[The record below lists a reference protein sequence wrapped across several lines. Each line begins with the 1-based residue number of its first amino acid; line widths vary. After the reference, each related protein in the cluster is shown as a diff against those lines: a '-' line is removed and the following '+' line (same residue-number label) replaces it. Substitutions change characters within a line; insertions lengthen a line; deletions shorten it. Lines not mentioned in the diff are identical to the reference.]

1 MLSTPSVSSF
11 RPDSPRVRKPFLGLS
26 ILVPWILGLL
36 CLILPLIYCY
46 NTYDPRTGGWQF
58 YSSPWLNTFTTTVIV
73 VLCTSLF
80 ILPLY
85 WSVTKRVIDSIALA
99 LGQQALIFGGYFY
112 LDQTA
117 AHFPDSAEGI
127 LTISGL
133 VVLFNAIGFLFFFI
147 GLGTVYGLT
156 QVLHY
161 RLRPLTLPASLLDK
175 RLISIARMASFVCAA
190 CIAAPMV
197 LTHSIPMF
205 ASEDSTARVDLI
217 ADSSSRAIFQA
228 GGALFPFVAA
238 ILIVSIVRK
247 PSRLFD
253 WDGIGVGLMVMF
265 QFMTSNRLP
274 LAIAVAVALSA
285 ITMELKLPRWLL
297 TIFFITYL
305 FMFTLASG
313 FTSLLRLN
321 PHALEGNW
329 LANSIQ
335 EAYLGDNIIDLRDGS
350 WVFSKWDF
358 EPMMGKT
365 YLGGAFS
372 MVPSGIFPQKKQ
384 WHLGMTGVRIV
395 GMPEEEHFGLRMT
408 FFGEAFLNF
417 GWTGIFLLG
426 TLLGALYAVVL
437 RQIHLATQPDLAT
450 QIDPES
456 CLYRN
461 MTFLILLQCLLP
473 LSNTSDG
480 FIFWSQLGM
489 LFLMWLTVSYPLRRS
504 AARAALLRNFT
515 AYENEPRSSGT

>member
-1 MLSTPSVSSF
+1 V
-11 RPDSPRVRKPFLGLS
+11 
-26 ILVPWILGLL
+26 
-36 CLILPLIYCY
+36 IYCY
-46 NTYDPRTGGWQF
+46 DAYAPRAGGWQE
-58 YSSPWLNTFTTTVIV
+58 YSSPWLNPFTTTVIV
-73 VLCTSLF
+73 ILCAGLF
-80 ILPLY
+80 ILPLC
-85 WSVTKRVIDSIALA
+85 WIVTRRVIDSIALA

-133 VVLFNAIGFLFFFI
+133 VVLFNAVGFLFFFI

-161 RLRPLTLPASLLDK
+161 RLRPLTLPASLLDE
-175 RLISIARMASFVCAA
+175 RLISIARMWSFVCAA

-205 ASEDSTARVDLI
+205 AAEDSTARIDLV

-238 ILIVSIVRK
+238 ILIVGIVRN
-247 PSRLFD
+247 PGRLFN
-253 WDGIGVGLMVMF
+253 WDGMGVGLMGLF

-297 TIFFITYL
+297 TVFFVVYL

-313 FTSLLRLN
+313 FTSLLRHN

-329 LANSIQ
+329 LGNSIQ
-335 EAYLGDNIIDLRDGS
+335 EAYLGDNLIDLRDGS
-350 WVFSKWDF
+350 WVLSKWDF

-384 WHLGMTGVRIV
+384 WHLGLTGVRIV
-395 GMPEEEHFGLRMT
+395 GMPEEKHFGLRMT

-417 GWTGIFLLG
+417 GWTGIVLLG
-426 TLLGALYAVVL
+426 TLLGSLYAVVL
-437 RQIHLATQPDLAT
+437 RQIHLATQPDPAT

-480 FIFWSQLGM
+480 FILWTQLGM
-489 LFLMWLTVSYPLRRS
+489 LFLMWLTVACPLRRS
-504 AARAALLRNFT
+504 MARVALSKNPP
-515 AYENEPRSSGT
+515 AYRNEPRSSGA